1 MKVMKFGGSSVAD
14 AGRMRTAAGLVREAA
29 RSGRVVVVL
38 SAMQGITDLLIAAA
52 RSAESGSDDFRAA
65 LDTLRNRHLEAVRGL
80 LAPVDQAA
88 VITPLTLMANELEE
102 VLHGVE
108 LLRECTHRTMDLAMS
123 FGERM
128 SCTIFTA
135 FLAAQGEHAVYVDA
149 RELIVTDERFGSGVV
164 DFAASYPRIASR
176 LGSEPGIP
184 VVTGFIAATPKGVT
198 TTIGRNGSDYTASI
212 LGAGLGAETIEIWTD
227 VDGVLSADPRVVPDA
242 FVIPQ
247 VSFEEAMELS
257 YFGAKVI
264 HPSTMIPAVEGHIP
278 ILIKN
283 TLNPSAPGTLI
294 GDGGKRADHPITG
307 IASIEGISLLNI
319 EGGGMIGIP
328 GIAARIFSAL
338 AREGVNIIMISQA
351 SSEHTIS
358 LVFKAGE
365 ADRALGALRGELAL
379 ELETGRLEELELARD
394 LVVISVIGEN
404 MRGTPGIAGRIFSAL
419 GAAGV
424 NVLVIAQGSSERN
437 ISFVVAGGQHVA
449 AVRTIHNA
457 FLGQGRPEVGTDR
470 DVQVPTLGHGGPTP
484 GRPRGE
490 PR

>member
-1 MKVMKFGGSSVAD
+1 MKVMKFGGTSIAD
-14 AGRMRTAAGLVREAA
+14 AERIRTVAGLVREAA
-29 RSGRVVVVL
+29 RAGRIVVVL
-38 SAMQGITDLLIAAA
+38 SALRDITDLLVAAA
-52 RSAESGSDDFRAA
+52 RAAETGSDDYRSSLDA
-65 LDTLRNRHLEAVRGL
+65 LRLRHLEAVRSL
-80 LAPVDQAA
+80 FPPAEQAG

-128 SCTIFTA
+128 SCAIFTA
-135 FLAAQGEHAVYVDA
+135 FLASQGERVDSVDA
-149 RELIVTDERFGSGVV
+149 REIIVTDERFGAGAV

-176 LGSEPGIP
+176 LDSAQGIP
-184 VVTGFIAATPKGVT
+184 VVPGFIAATPKGVT
-198 TTIGRNGSDYTASI
+198 TTLGRNGSDYTASI
-212 LGAGLGAETIEIWTD
+212 VGAALGAELIEIWTD
-227 VDGVLSADPRVVPDA
+227 VDGVLSADPRVVPGA

-264 HPSTMIPAVEGHIP
+264 HPSTMIPAVEKRIP

-283 TLNPSAPGTLI
+283 TLNPSAPGTLV
-294 GDGGKRADHPITG
+294 GGARPRADHPITG

-365 ADRALGALRGELAL
+365 ADRALGALRRELAL

-419 GAAGV
+419 GSVGV

-449 AVRTIHNA
+449 AIRTIHDA
-457 FLGQGRPEVGTDR
+457 FLGDEPREAR
-470 DVQVPTLGHGGPTP
+470 GGP
-484 GRPRGE
+484 R
-490 PR
+490 

>member
-14 AGRMRTAAGLVREAA
+14 AGRIRTAAGLVREAA
-29 RSGRVVVVL
+29 KSGRIVVVL
-38 SAMQGITDLLIAAA
+38 SALQGITDLLVAAA
-52 RSAESGSDDFRAA
+52 RAAESGSEDFRAR
-65 LDTLRNRHLEAVRGL
+65 LDELRSRHLEAVRDL
-80 LAPVDQAA
+80 FAPAGQAA

-108 LLRECTHRTMDLAMS
+108 LLRECTHRTLDLAMS

-128 SCTIFTA
+128 SCAIFTA
-135 FLAAQGEHAVYVDA
+135 FLASQGERVVYVDA
-149 RELIVTDERFGSGVV
+149 REIIVTDDRFGAGAV
-164 DFAASYPRIASR
+164 DFATSNPRIAAR
-176 LGSEPGIP
+176 LAAVEGIP
-184 VVTGFIAATPKGVT
+184 VVPGFIAATPNGVT
-198 TTIGRNGSDYTASI
+198 TTLGRNGSDYTASI
-212 LGAGLGAETIEIWTD
+212 VGAGLGAEVIEIWTD
-227 VDGVLSADPRVVPDA
+227 VNGVLSADPRVVPGA
-242 FVIPQ
+242 FVIPR

-264 HPSTMIPAVEGHIP
+264 HPSTMIPAVEKRIP

-283 TLNPSAPGTLI
+283 TLNPSAAGTLI
-294 GDGGKRADHPITG
+294 GDDGTSADHPITG

-365 ADRALGALRGELAL
+365 ADRALGALRRELAL
-379 ELETGRLEELELARD
+379 ELETGRLEELELVRE

-419 GAAGV
+419 GGAGV

-449 AVRTIHNA
+449 AVRTIHEA
-457 FLGQGRPEVGTDR
+457 FLGQGRPR
-470 DVQVPTLGHGGPTP
+470 
-484 GRPRGE
+484 
-490 PR
+490 